1 MVEKIV
7 RERLSDINIGRG
19 VVGRIKSGINGESVS
34 DIKGNFYGNKNEAKE
49 GDSYTLSNT
58 SIWWLLRQI
67 RVD

>member
-7 RERLSDINIGRG
+7 RERVSDINIGR
-19 VVGRIKSGINGESVS
+19 VIVGIIKSGLNCESVS